1 MRLLIFTDLDGT
13 LLDHYSYS
21 FAPALPSLTEIRRRG
36 YPLILVSSK
45 TRTEL
50 LKLREELQLEFPF
63 ICENGAAVHWQENNR
78 WQCQAFSP
86 PRETID
92 VVLQELRRTC
102 DYCFTAFMDCTSEQ
116 IADLTDLPLE
126 KARLASAREY
136 TEPLLW
142 QDSPEKLHRFL
153 QQLRERGLQG
163 IQGGR
168 FLSIMGEFSKAS
180 AMKWLMQRYQSHAP
194 TLTVA
199 LGDSPNDE
207 AMLQTVDIAVVI
219 QSDRSVQLEVNQ
231 PKWVIRT
238 TQPGPAGWQDA
249 MERILKTDL
258 HALYSNNNS

>member
-1 MRLLIFTDLDGT
+1 MA
-13 LLDHYSYS
+13 HYWIITVTV
-21 FAPALPSLTEIRRRG
+21 LRRPC
-36 YPLILVSSK
+36 PLSPKS
-45 TRTEL
+45 RTEL

-180 AMKWLMQRYQSHAP
+180 AMKWLMQHYQSHAP

-207 AMLQTVDIAVVI
+207 AMLQTADIAVVI
-219 QSDRSVQLEVNQ
+219 QSDRSAQLEVNQ